1 MYSDALSTNSICVN
15 SSQSSSQLHSSSRDQ
30 FSSIAKTSRTVTP
43 EPSSTT
49 PNQISPTQAKKREE
63 EEETLLNEFAEG
75 GYEETCIIRS
85 EKVWMGSW
93 NRGSMAVVIDDLREL
108 RVPVFSMEG

>member
-1 MYSDALSTNSICVN
+1 MSL
-15 SSQSSSQLHSSSRDQ
+15 R
-30 FSSIAKTSRTVTP
+30 R
-43 EPSSTT
+43 
-49 PNQISPTQAKKREE
+49 
-63 EEETLLNEFAEG
+63 G